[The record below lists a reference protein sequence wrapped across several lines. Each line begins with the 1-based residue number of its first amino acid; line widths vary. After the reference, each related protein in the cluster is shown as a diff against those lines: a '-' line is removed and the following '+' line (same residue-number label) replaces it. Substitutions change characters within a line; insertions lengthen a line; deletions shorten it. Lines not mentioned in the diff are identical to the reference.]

1 MLIVSPPNMRIDVH
15 QHLWPP
21 ELIEALRARGKAPR
35 LVGDG
40 DRPLLEMVHEQDGP
54 VDLVRHRPETRLA
67 TLDAAGIDRAVV
79 SLSAP
84 LGIESLPD
92 DESAEL
98 IVAYHDG
105 MLRLVGESS
114 GRLSAWAAASLTA
127 PDCGAAVV
135 AAALDSGFVGA
146 MVPSEAIAG
155 PVAMER
161 AAPLLDLLE
170 ARGAALFVHPGPAP
184 GTPPYARDGGMPM
197 WWPNLGVYPALS
209 IRAYFAWRA
218 LGAERWPR
226 LRVCFAIMG
235 GAGPF
240 LEERWRTF
248 SGEARSIDRNVF
260 LDTASFGRL
269 ALECAMATF
278 GVEQIVFGTDI
289 PVISGDPPE
298 RALAAIGKAAEKAV
312 VHTNPVTLLNATE

>member
-1 MLIVSPPNMRIDVH
+1 MLIVSPADVRIDVH

-21 ELIEALRARGKAPR
+21 ELIEALRRRARAPR
-35 LVGDG
+35 LVGNG
-40 DRPLLEMVHEQDGP
+40 DRPMLEMVHEPDWP
-54 VDLVRHRPETRLA
+54 VDLGGHRPEARLEA
-67 TLDAAGIDRAVV
+67 LDAAGIDRAVV

-84 LGIESLPD
+84 LGIESLAEP
-92 DESAEL
+92 ESAEL
-98 IVAYHDG
+98 VSAYHDG
-105 MLRLVGESS
+105 V
-114 GRLSAWAAASLTA
+114 GRLAEQSGDRLAAWAATTLTA

-135 AAALDSGFVGA
+135 AAALDAGFVGA
-146 MVPSEAIAG
+146 MVPSEALAG
-155 PVAMER
+155 PEAMDR
-161 AAPLLDLLE
+161 LAPVLDVLE

-184 GTPPYARDGGMPM
+184 GTAPYARDGGLPA
-197 WWPNLGVYPALS
+197 WWPNMGVYPGLS

-226 LRVCFAIMG
+226 LRICFAIMG

-248 SGEARSIDRNVF
+248 SGEARGIDRNVY
-260 LDTASFGRL
+260 LDTASYGRL

-289 PVISGDPPE
+289 PVISGDPPA
-298 RALAAIGKAAEKAV
+298 RALAGIGEAAEEAV
-312 VHTNPVTLLNATE
+312 VHRNPVTLLNLTE